1 MGLSNRRGL
10 LANSVNDFGDWLNDE
25 HVKEIEGYSIVEQP
39 EVGNVPITQL
49 PGGCKMAGTAPNI
62 GSDTKDIML
71 DYGYSLDEIKQFNRE
86 KVVFVPELS
95 E

>member
-1 MGLSNRRGL
+1 MGWGFQRGRIV
-10 LANSVNDFGDWLNDE
+10 ANSVNDFGDWLNDE

-49 PGGCKMAGTAPNI
+49 PGGHKMVGTAPNI

-86 KVVFVPELS
+86 KVVFVPEL
-95 E
+95 

>member
-1 MGLSNRRGL
+1 M
-10 LANSVNDFGDWLNDE
+10 
-25 HVKEIEGYSIVEQP
+25 KEIEGYNVVEQP

-49 PGGCKMAGTAPNI
+49 PGGYKMVGTAPNI

-86 KVVFVPELS
+86 KIVFVPELS